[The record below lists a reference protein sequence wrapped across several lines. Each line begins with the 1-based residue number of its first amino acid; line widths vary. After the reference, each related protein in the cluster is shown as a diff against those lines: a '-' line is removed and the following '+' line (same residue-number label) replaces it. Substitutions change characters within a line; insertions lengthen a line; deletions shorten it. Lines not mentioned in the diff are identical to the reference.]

1 MTTKVDST
9 SSQVYGDFAGLEKL
23 KSGVRGND
31 AKAIRQV
38 AQQFESLFARMM
50 IKSMR
55 DAIGKD
61 PIFGSDSQQM
71 YQGMFDNQLSL
82 ELTKGRGLGLSDM
95 LMRQLQHA
103 GASGATSAAGGSG
116 GASSARATSSGL
128 PAARTPTAAVPT
140 ASAADQASFV
150 RHVWPHAEQAGA
162 QLGVNPVSLVAQ
174 AALETN
180 WGRSMPHGAAG
191 SSNNL
196 FGIKAGSSWNGSAV
210 SASTQEFTAGASA
223 ATATTASFRS
233 YASAA
238 DSFQDYVALLRS
250 NPRFSGALNQGD
262 NVAGFASALQRGG
275 YATDP
280 RYAHKVT
287 AVAQQVIGSI
297 QAGSTEGG
305 SLGDSPLQGGSIQA
319 PSDQAD
325 SLRDAVLKFASAVPI
340 KGTTGTL

>member
-1 MTTKVDST
+1 MTTKVASP
-9 SSQVYGDFAGLEKL
+9 SSEVYGDFAGLEKL

-61 PIFGSDSQQM
+61 PIFGSDQQQM

-103 GASGATSAAGGSG
+103 SASSTTGAAGATGADASGSRASAP
-116 GASSARATSSGL
+116 SARATSSGL
-128 PAARTPTAAVPT
+128 PTPRTSGAPVPT
-140 ASAADQASFV
+140 ASTADQASFV
-150 RHVWPHAEQAGA
+150 RDVWPHAEQAGA

-180 WGRSMPHGAAG
+180 WGRSMPRSAAG
-191 SSNNL
+191 TSNNL
-196 FGIKAGSSWNGSAV
+196 FGIKAGSSWSGSAV
-210 SASTQEFTAGASA
+210 SARTQEFTAGGSA
-223 ATATTASFRS
+223 AAATTASFRS
-233 YASAA
+233 YASAG

-250 NPRFSGALNQGD
+250 NPRFSDALNQGD
-262 NVAGFASALQRGG
+262 DVAGFASALQRGG

-280 RYAHKVT
+280 QYAHKVT
-287 AVAQQVIGSI
+287 AVAQQVV
-297 QAGSTEGG
+297 G
-305 SLGDSPLQGGSIQA
+305 SLQAASA
-319 PSDQAD
+319 PSD
-325 SLRDAVLKFASAVPI
+325 SPRDAVLKFASAVPI
-340 KGTTGTL
+340 TGTTGTL

>member
-1 MTTKVDST
+1 MTTKVAST
-9 SSQVYGDFAGLEKL
+9 SSEVYGDFAGLEKL

-31 AKAIRQV
+31 ATAIRQV
-38 AQQFESLFARMM
+38 ARQFESLFARMM

-61 PIFGSDSQQM
+61 PIFGSDQQQM

-103 GASGATSAAGGSG
+103 GAAGASGTGSNGSGAGSASAP
-116 GASSARATSSGL
+116 SARANFSALPSPLSS
-128 PAARTPTAAVPT
+128 AAPVPT

-150 RHVWPHAEQAGA
+150 RDVWPHAEQAGA

-180 WGRSMPHGAAG
+180 WGRSMPRSAAG
-191 SSNNL
+191 TSNNL
-196 FGIKAGSSWNGSAV
+196 FGIKAGSSWSGSAV
-210 SASTQEFTAGASA
+210 SARTQEFTAGGA
-223 ATATTASFRS
+223 AAAATTARFRS
-233 YASAA
+233 YASAG

-250 NPRFSGALNQGD
+250 SPRFSGALNQGD
-262 NVAGFASALQRGG
+262 DVAGFASALQRGG

-280 RYAHKVT
+280 QYAHKVT
-287 AVAQQVIGSI
+287 AVAQQVIGSL
-297 QAGSTEGG
+297 QAGSAQ
-305 SLGDSPLQGGSIQA
+305 GDTP
-319 PSDQAD
+319 
-325 SLRDAVLKFASAVPI
+325 RDAVLKFASAVPI
-340 KGTTGTL
+340 TGTTGTL

>member
-61 PIFGSDSQQM
+61 PIFGSDQQQM

-95 LMRQLQHA
+95 LIRQLQHA
-103 GASGATSAAGGSG
+103 GASGATSVAG
-116 GASSARATSSGL
+116 ATGQ
-128 PAARTPTAAVPT
+128 PTPRTTAAAVPT

-150 RHVWPHAEQAGA
+150 RDVWPHAEEAGA

-180 WGRSMPHGAAG
+180 WGRSLPHSAAG

-196 FGIKAGSSWNGSAV
+196 FGIKAESSWSGSAV
-210 SASTQEFTAGASA
+210 SAGTQEFTAGGGA
-223 ATATTASFRS
+223 AAATTASFRS
-233 YASAA
+233 YASAG

-262 NVAGFASALQRGG
+262 DVAGFASALQRGG

-280 RYAHKVT
+280 QYAHKVT
-287 AVAQQVIGSI
+287 AVARQVIGSI

-305 SLGDSPLQGGSIQA
+305 SLRGGSLQA
-319 PSDQAD
+319 ASDQGD